1 MERSQ
6 YDPATGTDTSPGA
19 DPPVITAARFDAV
32 LFDLDG
38 VLTRTA
44 SLHATAWA
52 ELFDGYLQSVDPGA
66 PAFAPDDYDTY
77 VDGKPRYD
85 GVRDFLASRQ
95 VTLPEGTPADPPDA
109 VTVCGLG
116 NAKQAMFDRLL
127 TTQGVQT
134 FAGSIV
140 LLDAVRAAGL
150 RTAVVSSSK
159 NCLAVITA
167 AGIADRFDVRVDGH
181 DVEEGGLAGKPD
193 PATFLA
199 AAQRLGVTPA
209 RSVVCEDAL
218 SGVAAGRAG
227 GFGLVVGV
235 DRAGQADAL
244 LANGAHVVVDDLA
257 VLVP

>member
-1 MERSQ
+1 VLDRPQ
-6 YDPATGTDTSPGA
+6 P
-19 DPPVITAARFDAV
+19 DPPTITAERFDAV

-44 SLHATAWA
+44 SLHASAWA
-52 ELFDGYLQSVDPGA
+52 ELFNGYLKSVDPDA
-66 PAFAPDDYDTY
+66 QPFTADDYDTH

-85 GVRDFLASRQ
+85 GVRDFLASRRI
-95 VTLPEGTPADPPDA
+95 VMDEGTPGDPPTA
-109 VTVCGLG
+109 ATVCGLG
-116 NAKQAMFDRLL
+116 NAKQAIFDSLL
-127 TTQGVQT
+127 AANGVQAH
-134 FAGSIV
+134 AGSIV

-181 DVEEGGLAGKPD
+181 DVEHGGLAGKPD

-218 SGVAAGRAG
+218 AGVAAGRAG

-235 DRAGQADAL
+235 DRGGQAAAL
-244 LANGAHVVVDDLA
+244 LEHGADVVVDDLA
-257 VLVP
+257 VLAP